1 MSAFRGKADA
11 FFSQPDMSA
20 NDPDDKVELD
30 SFEGAHFRNMSIFDH
45 VFAKIRFR

>member
-1 MSAFRGKADA
+1 
-11 FFSQPDMSA
+11 
-20 NDPDDKVELD
+20 LD